1 MRRALLV
8 MVLVVPLL
16 VSGCGVWT
24 NARYSELLDRTAVL
38 SAETARRAEAGELA
52 PEEMVAALKLQA
64 ETWQRFRD
72 ARDGKEGAP

>member
-8 MVLVVPLL
+8 MVLVIPFVL
-16 VSGCGVWT
+16 SGCGVWM
-24 NARYSELLDRTAVL
+24 NPNYSELLDRTAVL

-52 PEEMVAALKLQA
+52 PEEMVAALKMQA
-64 ETWQRFRD
+64 ETWQRFRN